1 MKNRY
6 FYQREFFIV
15 IHMNV
20 NTKCCARVC
29 RKCKEIAAQ
38 WGKYGGIRCIKD
50 KKIERC
56 GEKNER
62 CNITQG

>member
-1 MKNRY
+1 
-6 FYQREFFIV
+6 
-15 IHMNV
+15 MNV